1 MEDHPWL
8 LIAPWYDWP
17 LKTSDRFGFAN
28 KTAPT
33 IQKFTPDD
41 YVKAFVADPQ
51 ASFRFGS
58 RDTATQDSTPIR
70 KLFQATH
77 ARLYLV
83 SCELVCNTRG
93 LPAPSK
99 EQVCQ
104 AGVVIRRRKR
114 LPTAGGPTTQRW
126 NIRTNRW
133 EDIATDTKDLVNG
146 PDADPEPNELVI
158 AMFPLAP
165 SGSGPHDATGRTMY
179 FAPVPTASSTHD
191 PDGRPQ
197 FDGTSTYELRCFVR
211 RHNDLCPRQN
221 GRRDCHGPITWSEFS
236 EPFVLADP
244 VDVDGCGQHRVTI
257 AMPDVKALEALTK
270 TRQLPATARFSSPVG
285 SGMTFPRDG
294 SIPGTGKGSFG
305 GSDNC
310 FFSIPLITLIAK
322 FVLSL
327 FMAIVLFIFQ
337 AWWMLSLRFCL
348 PQGAVNDAA
357 KVVDSLQKA
366 DPAKWTNFMMNK
378 TFSINPATD
387 GALLE
392 RLASIANEF
401 NRSNPDRLIAIPP
414 LVPNGP
420 PTDIGVLLKA
430 IVDIVDGTS
439 GPELVPRTRRTREQ
453 VGLA

>member
-133 EDIATDTKDLVNG
+133 EDIATDT
-146 PDADPEPNELVI
+146 
-158 AMFPLAP
+158 
-165 SGSGPHDATGRTMY
+165 
-179 FAPVPTASSTHD
+179 
-191 PDGRPQ
+191 
-197 FDGTSTYELRCFVR
+197 
-211 RHNDLCPRQN
+211 
-221 GRRDCHGPITWSEFS
+221 TW
-236 EPFVLADP
+236 
-244 VDVDGCGQHRVTI
+244 
-257 AMPDVKALEALTK
+257 
-270 TRQLPATARFSSPVG
+270 
-285 SGMTFPRDG
+285 
-294 SIPGTGKGSFG
+294 
-305 GSDNC
+305 
-310 FFSIPLITLIAK
+310 
-322 FVLSL
+322 
-327 FMAIVLFIFQ
+327 
-337 AWWMLSLRFCL
+337 
-348 PQGAVNDAA
+348 
-357 KVVDSLQKA
+357 
-366 DPAKWTNFMMNK
+366 
-378 TFSINPATD
+378 
-387 GALLE
+387 
-392 RLASIANEF
+392 
-401 NRSNPDRLIAIPP
+401 
-414 LVPNGP
+414 
-420 PTDIGVLLKA
+420 
-430 IVDIVDGTS
+430 
-439 GPELVPRTRRTREQ
+439 
-453 VGLA
+453 